1 MLQIPPAGWA
11 VLGRKQ
17 CLWNPPSPACDEDLE
32 SENPGIPSCPQS
44 AHSMPRESEAAIL
57 FQKQALVLSG
67 GSSEDALVDS
77 WAQGI
82 SQLQG

>member
-1 MLQIPPAGWA
+1 
-11 VLGRKQ
+11 
-17 CLWNPPSPACDEDLE
+17 
-32 SENPGIPSCPQS
+32 
-44 AHSMPRESEAAIL
+44 MPRESEAAIL